1 MAHYQRALDIKPDYA
16 EAHRNLA
23 NTLLAFDRN
32 EEPIAHYE
40 RSLAT
45 KPAAAGSTTRRRPSH
60 PRAVRGRSPQQA
72 RPTRRVLAPVRPR
85 AGQTGVGVI
94 GQKGPPEAQ
103 RARTTKQYNCFH
115 NPIGHLLSAEIAIGP
130 GQATHRG
137 HRSDRLSTGSRG
149 DFRPFWISGS
159 DAFRPPHS

>member
-115 NPIGHLLSAEIAIGP
+115 NPVPPREFHWASSVRRDRHRTRTGDTQRSPIGQTI
-130 GQATHRG
+130 
-137 HRSDRLSTGSRG
+137 DRLAGRLQAVL
-149 DFRPFWISGS
+149 DFG
-159 DAFRPPHS
+159 